1 MLSSRRALTY
11 ILCISNSTTD
21 GFATTH
27 IFASHVIAE
36 RICSTEK
43 TILQGLQ
50 KRKKKKRW
58 SISLIERVIL
68 STGAML
74 IFSISFQFDH
84 VLLLG
89 SEKKFA
95 IMVHVSAFAL

>member
-1 MLSSRRALTY
+1 MPRYLNTAGL

-21 GFATTH
+21 GFATTR

-50 KRKKKKRW
+50 KQKKKRW

-74 IFSISFQFDH
+74 IFSVSFQFDH

-95 IMVHVSAFAL
+95 IMVHVFAFAL